1 MGAELPRYLL
11 DDGLFV
17 AHPVVVNKHSGFVTG
32 YGGDL
37 ASSQLRGVSEKEKV
51 DIWFI
56 DPLMKMEKDQGLI
69 CLMILFPLLETIIRL
84 KLEIPEEQDAQ
95 FSKGSEELKWFAK
108 FMTISQDSA
117 REVWDAFRNGL
128 LHRAMIKGTI
138 DYTLTGNDS
147 ERPAEEKEGGQ
158 VVVHVWTLR
167 KKVVEKLKEHHRK
180 LWSGEI
186 HKFPKI
192 HVHS

>member
-1 MGAELPRYLL
+1 M
-11 DDGLFV
+11 
-17 AHPVVVNKHSGFVTG
+17 VNKYPDFVTG
-32 YGGDL
+32 EGGNL
-37 ASSQLRGVSEKEKV
+37 ASSQLRPVSEKEKV

-69 CLMILFPLLETIIRL
+69 CLMILFPLLETIIRFE
-84 KLEIPEEQDAQ
+84 LEIPEEQDAV
-95 FSKGSEELKWFAK
+95 FSEGSKELEWFAE
-108 FMTISQDSA
+108 FMTIRQDSA

-128 LHRAMIKGTI
+128 SHRAMIKGTI

-147 ERPAEEKEGGQ
+147 ERPAEEKEDGQ
-158 VVVHVWTLR
+158 LVVHVWTLR
-167 KKVVEKLKEHHRK
+167 KKVVDKLKEHHRK

-192 HVHS
+192 HVQS